1 MNILRYYVPLPRYCE
16 RKNLRVKTNIKK
28 RIDNTFTK
36 ISFYVITISRVIE
49 RQLSATPKEN

>member
-36 ISFYVITISRVIE
+36 NIFLCYNYIKSY
-49 RQLSATPKEN
+49 

>member
-1 MNILRYYVPLPRYCE
+1 MNILRYKFYVPLPRYCE

-36 ISFYVITISRVIE
+36 NIFLCYNYIKSY
-49 RQLSATPKEN
+49 

>member
-28 RIDNTFTK
+28 ELIIPLQKYLFM
-36 ISFYVITISRVIE
+36 
-49 RQLSATPKEN
+49 L